1 MTNNKA
7 PATNRSMFHQ
17 SEVTIL
23 ERGLNSLTL
32 ACDALTRL
40 NDQLKNEVEELK
52 AENIRLL
59 KSVELLR
66 R

>member
-1 MTNNKA
+1 MTDNKV
-7 PATNRSMFHQ
+7 PATNRSLFHQ
-17 SEVTIL
+17 TETTIL

-32 ACDALTRL
+32 ACDALTQI
-40 NDQLKNEVEELK
+40 NDQLKNDIEELK
-52 AENIRLL
+52 AENTRLL